1 MQYGKLFERALVG
14 ELLQQGFVIPRNTAE
29 LDYDAKLDFVI
40 TRFPGNLIHHS
51 VGVQITVGEFNNVPK
66 MQTFLS
72 VHSGKYKE
80 GVQRCLFIQADK
92 DLDLAGGGASVIGA
106 ALTQFQ
112 FSRDMVKT
120 RLMGLDVSIDLS
132 YEFFL
137 IDERITEFA
146 KQKKEAAHAQ
156 AESATKPASGQ
167 LSPARVKTEN
177 SGTGFRNILEGEI
190 TFWDPVGGFGY
201 IAGQD
206 NATYYLHVNSV
217 SSDQLRGLLQVVGE
231 KTRYPIK
238 ETVEFEPGEK
248 VKSTYSHRPAKNVRI
263 ALGNKSAEVTN

>member
-92 DLDLAGGGASVIGA
+92 DLDLAGGGAAVIGA

-112 FSRDMVKT
+112 FSRDMAKT

-146 KQKKEAAHAQ
+146 KQKEEATHARM
-156 AESATKPASGQ
+156 ESVAMSTAIQP
-167 LSPARVKTEN
+167 SPAHVKIDN
-177 SGTGFRNILEGEI
+177 ANAAVRNILEGEL

-206 NATYYLHVNSV
+206 NATYYLHVNSI
-217 SSDQLRGLLQVVGE
+217 SSDQLRGLLQAVSE

-238 ETVEFEPGEK
+238 ETVEFESGEK
-248 VKSTYSHRPAKNVRI
+248 VKSTYSHKPAKNVRI
-263 ALGNKSAEVTN
+263 ASVT